1 MEGKSNIFGILC
13 FIVSRKV
20 NMQLK
25 CKKKKKHCAVYGQ
38 NAMIEHIKSGLQSF
52 MLKISC
58 WTMLHY
64 LVEQL
69 KLTTIKSR
77 H

>member
-1 MEGKSNIFGILC
+1 
-13 FIVSRKV
+13 
-20 NMQLK
+20 MQLK
-25 CKKKKKHCAVYGQ
+25 CKKKKHIVQYM
-38 NAMIEHIKSGLQSF
+38 AMIEHIKSGLQSF